1 MLFVDAAFVFVY
13 LIVIYAV
20 AGWLVAIPIVAM
32 IAVVGVGVLL
42 QYLVGEE
49 IGKAQTESSLR
60 HAMLV
65 EAVGAIET
73 IKTMRAE
80 GQFLR
85 RWDRLIRVASATQ
98 ERIKSISSM
107 GVNVTL
113 FFQQLVTIGIIV
125 AGAYRFAD
133 REITT
138 GAIIAAVML
147 SSRAVAPLTADCADA
162 HASPLRHFRDEDA
175 QRNYESSGRACRDRE
190 FCQ

>member
-1 MLFVDAAFVFVY
+1 
-13 LIVIYAV
+13 
-20 AGWLVAIPIVAM
+20 
-32 IAVVGVGVLL
+32 
-42 QYLVGEE
+42 
-49 IGKAQTESSLR
+49 
-60 HAMLV
+60 MLV

-133 REITT
+133 REIQL
-138 GAIIAAVML
+138 AP
-147 SSRAVAPLTADCADA
+147 SSP
-162 HASPLRHFRDEDA
+162 P
-175 QRNYESSGRACRDRE
+175 
-190 FCQ
+190 